1 MKYLYK
7 NKLTVVKCCDQL
19 QHLNLI
25 FFLELN
31 KDKTEVLVIGND
43 TQITYIAP
51 YTDSL
56 SVKAIIR

>member
-19 QHLNLI
+19 QHLNI

-43 TQITYIAP
+43 TQITSIAP

-56 SVKAIIR
+56 SAKAIIR